1 MQQEVYFYRTSL
13 NIHYIHIQRQ
23 CKWGLTIYQRN
34 NVSLQYYRITNKTP
48 IARYGLYLL
57 SCWAVGSHTLYSHKL
72 YPIATVLGFSPELNG
87 KTLILRTTHLTDR
100 TWRNLASTTWML
112 HTYWLDYRVLLRFY
126 ASYQGRKVITSFTQL

>member
-1 MQQEVYFYRTSL
+1 MG
-13 NIHYIHIQRQ
+13 YIF
-23 CKWGLTIYQRN
+23 
-34 NVSLQYYRITNKTP
+34 
-48 IARYGLYLL
+48 L
-57 SCWAVGSHTLYSHKL
+57 SCWAVGSHTLYPHKL

-126 ASYQGRKVITSFTQL
+126 ASYQGRKVITSFT